1 MDDKNKLKKALK
13 RREQAKKKSA
23 KKWGKIERDIAET
36 KSEQQH
42 KREANLK
49 SRSNNGYPIPGAAED
64 KASSSSKGGSG
75 KKSGG
80 KGKGG
85 NKSSGKGKGG
95 GKGGGGKS
103 NSAGFEGK
111 KDGFL
116 NKAKAWV
123 GIIISSSAYLMKPG
137 EVYSNSSLS
146 SYLLFVTS

>member
-49 SRSNNGYPIPGAAED
+49 NRSNNGYPIPGAADD
-64 KASSSSKGGSG
+64 KSSSSSKSAG
-75 KKSGG
+75 KKNG
-80 KGKGG
+80 KGKG
-85 NKSSGKGKGG
+85 GKGKGG
-95 GKGGGGKS
+95 GKGGGSKS

-116 NKAKAWV
+116 NKARD
-123 GIIISSSAYLMKPG
+123 
-137 EVYSNSSLS
+137 
-146 SYLLFVTS
+146 